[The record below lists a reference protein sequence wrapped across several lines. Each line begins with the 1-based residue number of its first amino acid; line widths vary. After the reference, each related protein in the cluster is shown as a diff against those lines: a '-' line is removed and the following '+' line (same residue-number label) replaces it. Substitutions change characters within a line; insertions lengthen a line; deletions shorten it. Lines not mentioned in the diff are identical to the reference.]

1 MSDVKWIK
9 LSTNMFEDEK
19 IRLIEQMPE
28 ADTILIIWVKLLSQ
42 AGKTNASGYIY
53 LSENIPYTEEMLA
66 TIFNRPIGT
75 VRLAL
80 ETFKSFGMI
89 EIDDQSFISISNWE
103 KHQNVEGMERVRKL
117 NAERNRR
124 YRQRKKQNQI
134 EENKDSD
141 VSVTSRDDTEG
152 DIEEDIDKEKERE
165 SEREKKPKDF
175 TAKIKDLLPSF
186 YSIPDFNH
194 LSKKYWNSIRETRK
208 TKSVAESV
216 IYKNMKLWTSY
227 DPVVVEYALKQHIEN
242 HAGKKEDYTIGI
254 MRNTTLEEAKERS
267 KVIQLSDVKGGLSG
281 DPRNYADHVGVHGVR
296 LYK

>member
-53 LSENIPYTEEMLA
+53 LNENIPYTDEMLA

-89 EIDDQSFISISNWE
+89 EIDENSFISISNWE
-103 KHQNVEGMERVRKL
+103 KHQNIAGMERVKKL

-124 YRQRKKQNQI
+124 YRERKKQQKLEHQN
-134 EENKDSD
+134 NDD
-141 VSVTSRDDTEG
+141 VSVTSRDGTEE
-152 DIEEDIDKEKERE
+152 DREEELERDIDKE
-165 SEREKKPKDF
+165 REKEQQQEKEVAAISQFWDDNGFGFNNMQGK
-175 TAKIKDLLPSF
+175 KQLLSWLDDSSFKNPSVMILKALEIACSVNKRRLN
-186 YSIPDFNH
+186 YVEGILRNWQNESLLTVEEVEQRD
-194 LSKKYWNSIRETRK
+194 
-208 TKSVAESV
+208 KSRNNKQPVLAG
-216 IYKNMKLWTSY
+216 Y
-227 DPVVVEYALKQHIEN
+227 DPNK
-242 HAGKKEDYTIGI
+242 D
-254 MRNTTLEEAKERS
+254 RF
-267 KVIQLSDVKGGLSG
+267 
-281 DPRNYADHVGVHGVR
+281 
-296 LYK
+296 